1 MPTSRPR
8 IVVIGAGMAG
18 ILAGIKLL
26 EAGLDNFTIY
36 EKADRV
42 GGTWRDNTY
51 PGLSC
56 DTPSHHYT
64 YTFARNP
71 GWSSY
76 LPPGPEIQ
84 AYFEA
89 TCDQYDV
96 RRHIRFNEEV
106 ESAEFRDGQWQL
118 VMKGGRRDSAH
129 IVIAATGVLHHPS
142 TPHIP
147 GMETFQGTLFHS
159 AHWDHSVALD
169 NRRVGVIGM
178 GSTGVQIISALAG
191 RAALVEHYVRTPQ
204 WIMPVQN
211 TPYSEAQRDAF
222 KRDPEAL
229 AREMGTEEYLANVN
243 SYTQVITQEDKE
255 AIAYWRETCYRNLE
269 DSVADPALREQ
280 LRPDHEVLCKRLIFS
295 PDYYE
300 AIQRPGAALVREDI
314 QAIEA
319 NGIRTVDGH
328 LHELDVIA
336 LATGFHPDRFMR
348 PMRIVGR
355 DGIDLETFW
364 HDRPKAYLAVS
375 MPGFPN
381 FFMLNGPNG
390 PVGNF
395 TLIDIAEHQ
404 WRYID
409 QLIARIR
416 NGECTEICASAD
428 ALERFERDRIA
439 AAKTTIWYT
448 GGCKSWYLDKEGIPS
463 SWPWNYN
470 RFVQEMSEPRWEDFD
485 LV

>member
-1 MPTSRPR
+1 MSQYRVRYDYRFDAPRQLENYPMPTSRPR

-319 NGIRTVDGH
+319 NGIRTVD
-328 LHELDVIA
+328 
-336 LATGFHPDRFMR
+336 
-348 PMRIVGR
+348 
-355 DGIDLETFW
+355 
-364 HDRPKAYLAVS
+364 
-375 MPGFPN
+375 
-381 FFMLNGPNG
+381 
-390 PVGNF
+390 
-395 TLIDIAEHQ
+395 
-404 WRYID
+404 
-409 QLIARIR
+409 
-416 NGECTEICASAD
+416 
-428 ALERFERDRIA
+428 
-439 AAKTTIWYT
+439 
-448 GGCKSWYLDKEGIPS
+448 
-463 SWPWNYN
+463 
-470 RFVQEMSEPRWEDFD
+470 
-485 LV
+485 

>member
-1 MPTSRPR
+1 
-8 IVVIGAGMAG
+8 
-18 ILAGIKLL
+18 
-26 EAGLDNFTIY
+26 
-36 EKADRV
+36 
-42 GGTWRDNTY
+42 
-51 PGLSC
+51 
-56 DTPSHHYT
+56 
-64 YTFARNP
+64 
-71 GWSSY
+71 
-76 LPPGPEIQ
+76 
-84 AYFEA
+84 
-89 TCDQYDV
+89 
-96 RRHIRFNEEV
+96 
-106 ESAEFRDGQWQL
+106 
-118 VMKGGRRDSAH
+118 
-129 IVIAATGVLHHPS
+129 TGVLHHPS

-147 GMETFQGTLFHS
+147 GMETFQGALFDS

-169 NRRVGVIGM
+169 NRRIGVIGM

-191 RAALVEHYVRTPQ
+191 R
-204 WIMPVQN
+204 
-211 TPYSEAQRDAF
+211 
-222 KRDPEAL
+222 
-229 AREMGTEEYLANVN
+229 
-243 SYTQVITQEDKE
+243 
-255 AIAYWRETCYRNLE
+255 
-269 DSVADPALREQ
+269 
-280 LRPDHEVLCKRLIFS
+280 
-295 PDYYE
+295 
-300 AIQRPGAALVREDI
+300 AALVREDI

-416 NGECTEICASAD
+416 NGECTEICASA
-428 ALERFERDRIA
+428 ATLERFETDRIA